1 MEKED
6 EQEQQFCSSVRERR
20 GWEVN
25 NSKKKKEEE
34 DDMTNSKNN
43 KLGASMLNVIAGS
56 SPPAVS
62 RCRSPPRAVLPAPV
76 DFSSCAHVNEG

>member
-1 MEKED
+1 MSRN
-6 EQEQQFCSSVRERR
+6 SSSAPAFVRGGDGKLTTAR
-20 GWEVN
+20 
-25 NSKKKKEEE
+25 KKKEEE